1 MVVQPALNQCKARCI
16 TLIIWLVQTTS
27 KCTRAQDVFKLFMQI
42 FAEILPLECKIL
54 HTSCANY
61 YFACSNEN
69 QNVEIHGKKAAKIE
83 IDKQN
88 V

>member
-1 MVVQPALNQCKARCI
+1 
-16 TLIIWLVQTTS
+16 
-27 KCTRAQDVFKLFMQI
+27 MQI